1 MSIHF
6 GSTKDISTFIR
17 EITWHFGS
25 RGLKGECCGDLS
37 QPEYRALCMASE
49 KSKGAMRMVAKSLGF
64 TMSGAS
70 RVIDRLEKMGYAK
83 RKRIPEDGRV
93 CCIEVTPSGQTLIKN
108 LSQEYDNRIDKI
120 MSKIDPAMQEIIGTA
135 LRSFVKMI
143 KQED

>member
-1 MSIHF
+1 MSLE
-6 GSTKDISTFIR
+6 STKEISTFIR
-17 EITWHFGS
+17 EITWHFGA

-37 QPEYRALCMASE
+37 QPEYRALCMTSE
-49 KSKGAMRMVAKSLGF
+49 KSECSMQMIAKNLGF

-70 RVIDRLEKMGYAK
+70 RVIDRLEKKGYAK

-93 CCIEVTPSGQTLIKN
+93 CCIEITPPGETVIKDFSN
-108 LSQEYDNRIDKI
+108 ENENHINKI

-135 LRSFVKMI
+135 LHSFVQAI